1 MERAKLKWAV
11 ILLLALLDVILLALV
26 LSQDWASA
34 RYEQEG
40 TEQALAYLADHGIQ
54 ADEDAIPW
62 DSLFQNAKADP
73 GKHLLEEVPAAQA
86 GGKQFWETLSARQ
99 PLTLVVDLVQ
109 GLEALE
115 AGCTRIEAVTEG
127 YGDAGQESRTVLVP
141 LWEVTTDT
149 GTYRLNC
156 ATGVVSRVSS

>member
-26 LSQDWASA
+26 LSQDWASD

-40 TEQALAYLADHGIQ
+40 CTQAIAYLADHGIQ
-54 ADEDAIPW
+54 AEEAVIPW

-73 GKHLLEEVPAAQA
+73 GKHLLEEVAATQE
-86 GGKQFWETLSARQ
+86 GGKTYWETLSARQ

-109 GLEALE
+109 GLESLDAN
-115 AGCTRIEAVTEG
+115 CTRIEAVTEG
-127 YGDAGQESRTVLVP
+127 YGDAGQEGRTVLAP

-149 GTYRLNC
+149 GVYRLNC
-156 ATGVVSRVSS
+156 ATGDVSRVS